1 MEFSIKINHPNEAG
15 VISKIANR
23 YDGSIDIKSKDYH
36 YIVDAKSMLG
46 ILSLDLSN
54 KVVVSCNDKDTFEN
68 LKEDL
73 KEFAVK

>member
-36 YIVDAKSMLG
+36 YVVDAKSMLG

-54 KVVVSCNDKDTFEN
+54 KVVVNCNDKDTFEN

-73 KEFAVK
+73 KGFVTE